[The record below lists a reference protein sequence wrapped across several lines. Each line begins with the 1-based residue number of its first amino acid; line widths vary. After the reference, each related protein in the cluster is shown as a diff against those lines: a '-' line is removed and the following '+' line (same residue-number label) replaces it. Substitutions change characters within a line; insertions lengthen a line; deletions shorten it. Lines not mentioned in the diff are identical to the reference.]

1 MVLIAA
7 LGVVGLR
14 GCYSLL
20 GAWFAGFVGLLW
32 VFFSCCLSCVDLYG
46 LFCCALVVAWVG
58 WWM

>member
-20 GAWFAGFVGLLW
+20 GAWFAGFCWFVVGVL
-32 VFFSCCLSCVDLYG
+32 
-46 LFCCALVVAWVG
+46 
-58 WWM
+58 